1 MLDKC
6 RILDYNKNA
15 ENEQMFGGGKTMN
28 LGSTLLTIFEM
39 ALVAFVIWSVFHE
52 DRFIAFEER
61 IVARF
66 RRRSFKVIEGN
77 SVRKSYYPVNDR
89 RA

>member
-1 MLDKC
+1 
-6 RILDYNKNA
+6 
-15 ENEQMFGGGKTMN
+15 MN
-28 LGSTLLTIFEM
+28 FTSSLLTIFEIAM
-39 ALVAFVIWSVFHE
+39 VAFVIWAVFHE

-66 RRRSFKVIEGN
+66 RRRRFKVIEGN
-77 SVRKSYYPVNDR
+77 NIRKSYYPVNDR

>member
-6 RILDYNKNA
+6 RITDYNKIT

-28 LGSTLLTIFEM
+28 LQGTLLTIFEVV
-39 ALVAFVIWSVFHE
+39 LVAFAIWAVFHE
-52 DRFIAFEER
+52 DKFIAFEER
-61 IVARF
+61 VVARF
-66 RRRSFKVIEGN
+66 RRNRFKVIKGN
-77 SVRKSYYPVNDR
+77 SVSRSYYPVNNR